1 MYYGKEI
8 QTIEEARTFLSGG
21 RSKDSRPIANNTRV
35 ETRPDNVI
43 AILYHSTDVVTYY
56 PDGRVRL
63 LDGGYQSYTTKDRFN
78 RFSPMQVWSEGN
90 GIWAAATGPDSARYE
105 NGLTMGPDGTFQT
118 WKAGRYEARKAEEE
132 TRTGPARETTEQLR
146 KRVQEYAAGFA
157 RAVEL
162 GTVGNPSAGDCF
174 GCQFRGP
181 DGSNGMGSDHILSHL
196 EEGYYVPSLLWNS
209 IVAAGYRAPDFI
221 WSYWRQEPARHT
233 ADIART
239 VRKHLYAELGLV
251 R

>member
-1 MYYGKEI
+1 MYHRNEI
-8 QTIEEARTFLSGG
+8 ATYEEARTFLSGG

-35 ETRPDNVI
+35 ETRDGDAI
-43 AILYHSTDVVTYY
+43 AVLYHSTDVVTYY

-132 TRTGPARETTEQLR
+132 TRTGPAREITEHLR

-157 RAVEL
+157 RAVSA
-162 GTVGNPSAGDCF
+162 GDVGNPSAGDCLY
-174 GCQFRGP
+174 CQMA
-181 DGSNGMGSDHILSHL
+181 NGASPMGSDHILSHL
-196 EEGYYVPSLLWNS
+196 EEAYYVPGLLWNA
-209 IVAAGYRAPDFI
+209 IVARGYNAPDFI
-221 WSYWRQEPARHT
+221 WSYWRQEPARFT
-233 ADIART
+233 SDITRAVTRY
-239 VRKHLYAELGLV
+239 LYAELGLV